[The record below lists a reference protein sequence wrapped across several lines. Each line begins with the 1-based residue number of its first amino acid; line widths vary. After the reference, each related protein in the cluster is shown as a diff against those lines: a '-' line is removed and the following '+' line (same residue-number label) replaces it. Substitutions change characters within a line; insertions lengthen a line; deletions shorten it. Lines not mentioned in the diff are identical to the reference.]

1 MNISTGL
8 LATGATIMLVIGMA
22 ACNKNHPAESI
33 GKSIDQTAG
42 KIGDK
47 MIGTAKNPRTQ
58 SNMVSDALDNRE
70 ITAKVR
76 TAILGDTDLRVL
88 RIWVETTDGVTT
100 LSGSVDSQ
108 LHSDKA
114 SEIAGTVAGVKGVD
128 NQLIVKL
135 ID

>member
-8 LATGATIMLVIGMA
+8 LATGATIMLLIGMA
-22 ACNKNHPAESI
+22 ACNKDHPAESI
-33 GKSIDQTAG
+33 GKSIDQTAR

-47 MIGTAKNPRTQ
+47 MEGAAKNPRAQ
-58 SNMVSDALDNRE
+58 SNMVGDAIDNRV

-88 RIWVETTDGVTT
+88 RIWIETTDGVTT